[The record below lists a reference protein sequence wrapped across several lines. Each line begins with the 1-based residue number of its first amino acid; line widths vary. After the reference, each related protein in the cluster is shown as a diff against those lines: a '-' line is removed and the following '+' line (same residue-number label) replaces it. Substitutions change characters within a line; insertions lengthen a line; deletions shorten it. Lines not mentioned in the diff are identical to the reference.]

1 MRGAL
6 EKIVDMA
13 VTDGL
18 TRLYNRRY
26 VTHHLAGLAQDRS
39 AENRNIAL
47 TMVDIDHFKMVKD
60 THGHDVGDQVLKEI
74 SERLQQIVSGLDL
87 ASRLGGEEFLI
98 VMINATEA
106 SAQLVAERIRNDITS
121 VPVKA

>member
-1 MRGAL
+1 M
-6 EKIVDMA
+6 
-13 VTDGL
+13 
-18 TRLYNRRY
+18 
-26 VTHHLAGLAQDRS
+26 
-39 AENRNIAL
+39 
-47 TMVDIDHFKMVKD
+47 
-60 THGHDVGDQVLKEI
+60 
-74 SERLQQIVSGLDL
+74 QQIVSGLDL